1 MNSKKLTL
9 ISMVLLLVFG
19 LFLGGKG
26 EKVATPIKPVNK
38 IQKIDTVAP
47 VADITP
53 IDPVEKIANI
63 AKIEPVKI
71 IKKNIDNISDK
82 QNPFFDPDD
91 ESIEYPA
98 VVKLP
103 DEIKHSQNP
112 FSDPDEK
119 QLSDYEIQ
127 YQRLADLQR
136 RAEKYANSMVEYSL
150 EQIPQEVKEQTTDII
165 GFFHETATDVINTIP
180 TSETNDSEE
189 DFYSGY

>member
-38 IQKIDTVAP
+38 IQKIDPVDP

-53 IDPVEKIANI
+53 IDHFTTAGYSILSSSGS
-63 AKIEPVKI
+63 
-71 IKKNIDNISDK
+71 KNGFCLSEILSMCFFMILIGSILAILAIFSTGSMGVISATGATV
-82 QNPFFDPDD
+82 
-91 ESIEYPA
+91 SIFW
-98 VVKLP
+98 
-103 DEIKHSQNP
+103 I
-112 FSDPDEK
+112 
-119 QLSDYEIQ
+119 
-127 YQRLADLQR
+127 
-136 RAEKYANSMVEYSL
+136 VEYSI